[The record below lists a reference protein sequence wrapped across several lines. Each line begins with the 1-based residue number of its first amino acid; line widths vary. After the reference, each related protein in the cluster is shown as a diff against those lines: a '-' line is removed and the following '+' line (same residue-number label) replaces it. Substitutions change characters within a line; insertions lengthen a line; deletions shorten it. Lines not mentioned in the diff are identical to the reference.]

1 MKFSKQRI
9 MTIAKI
15 ILPIVLIGFIFYQGQ
30 NELRS
35 LSLQESIQAIRQ
47 VPSWQ
52 FILLIF
58 AGLAAVSTMF
68 FYDFFLLR
76 SLEAKAPIGLI
87 FRASWIANSF
97 NGIIGFGGLAG
108 MAIRSALYRPFV
120 EGGRLLKAI
129 GWMAPTLIS
138 GLSILSALSLLHVFP
153 AFEVLDLKKWLWP
166 VIIGVA
172 FFFPLYL
179 LFSFRRG
186 NS

>member
-1 MKFSKQRI
+1 
-9 MTIAKI
+9 
-15 ILPIVLIGFIFYQGQ
+15 
-30 NELRS
+30 
-35 LSLQESIQAIRQ
+35 
-47 VPSWQ
+47 
-52 FILLIF
+52 
-58 AGLAAVSTMF
+58 MF

-186 NS
+186 NSSINPKSIALYSLVSLAEWFSA